1 MENIYAN
8 TNQKKVGF
16 AILVLEEVD
25 FKEKKDYQRI
35 KKYYLMIK
43 VSVYQ
48 EYVEILNLNA
58 LNNIASVETNKKMN
72 ETKRK
77 N

>member
-25 FKEKKDYQRI
+25 FKEKKR
-35 KKYYLMIK
+35 LL
-43 VSVYQ
+43 
-48 EYVEILNLNA
+48 E
-58 LNNIASVETNKKMN
+58 NKKILLN
-72 ETKRK
+72 DKSFRLLGICRNSKFKCT
-77 N
+77 